1 MELYSN
7 KVNIAF
13 DGINFAL
20 KLLEDINLNTTSLK
34 DLINISYSYKILNNI
49 SNEDFKIFHYN
60 YMSYILNKNYM
71 TI

>member
-49 SNEDFKIFHYN
+49 LNKNFKIFHYN